1 MAGKSDFHV
10 EEWDL
15 LRQAPFM
22 SSMMIAAASPCGP
35 IGWVKE
41 FSATVGVIAD
51 AAGSAKTPLVQA
63 VAEDLKHVMSLPK
76 RPEASGASIAQ
87 DLALNS
93 LRRASDVVARKAS
106 PEEAAE
112 FKAWLT
118 TIAQRT
124 AEAVRKGGFLGF
136 GGELVDEKEQD
147 ALVAIS
153 SVLGGRAWRK
163 G

>member
-1 MAGKSDFHV
+1 MAGKSDFSA

-22 SSMMIAAASPCGP
+22 SSMMIAAASPSGP
-35 IGWVKE
+35 IGLVKE
-41 FSATVGVIAD
+41 FSATAGVIAD

-63 VAEDLKHVMSLPK
+63 VAKDLKHAMSLPK

-93 LRRASDVVARKAS
+93 LRRTSDLLARKAS

-112 FKAWLT
+112 FRAWLT
-118 TIAQRT
+118 TIAKRT
-124 AEAVRKGGFLGF
+124 AEAARKGGFLGF
-136 GGELVDEKEQD
+136 GGVLVSEKEHD
-147 ALVAIS
+147 ALAAIN
-153 SVLGGRAWRK
+153 SVLGGRAA
-163 G
+163 